1 MANYLDREELAREF
15 YPLVRKIAYD
25 LVRSL
30 PPSISVDDLI
40 QEGIM
45 GFLTAIEKFDPQR
58 NLKISTYVTSRI
70 KGAMLDYLRSMDW
83 MPRTLRK
90 QMKEI
95 EKKRIEKLNEDP
107 QKAPEE
113 ITSEIAKELGME
125 VKDVEIVE
133 REISRDQI
141 LSLDKYFFEEEGE
154 ENFSS
159 DDEGPDKA
167 FEKQELK
174 IKLEKAIRSLN
185 EKEQLVLSLYYE
197 EEMNFKEIS
206 KVLDLSESRVCQI
219 HSVALSKI
227 KEMIKEW
234 V

>member
-1 MANYLDREELAREF
+1 MANYLDKEELTREF

-40 QEGIM
+40 QEGII
-45 GFLTAIEKFDPQR
+45 GFLSAIEKFDPQR
-58 NLKISTYVTSRI
+58 NLRVSTYVTSRI

-90 QMKEI
+90 QMKTI

-113 ITSEIAKELGME
+113 INSEIAKELGME

-185 EKEQLVLSLYYE
+185 EREQLILSLYYE
-197 EEMNFKEIS
+197 EELNFKEIS
-206 KVLDLSESRVCQI
+206 RVLELSESRVCQI
-219 HSVALSKI
+219 HSTALSKI

-234 V
+234 I

>member
-1 MANYLDREELAREF
+1 MANYLDKEELAREF

-40 QEGIM
+40 QEGII
-45 GFLTAIEKFDPQR
+45 GFLSAIEKFDPQR
-58 NLKISTYVTSRI
+58 NLKVSTYVTSRI

-90 QMKEI
+90 QMKAI

-113 ITSEIAKELGME
+113 VNSEIARELGME
-125 VKDVEIVE
+125 VKDVEMVE

-174 IKLEKAIRSLN
+174 TKLEKAIRSLN
-185 EKEQLVLSLYYE
+185 EREQLILSLYYE
-197 EEMNFKEIS
+197 EELNFKEIS
-206 KVLDLSESRVCQI
+206 KVLDISESRVCQI
-219 HSVALSKI
+219 HSTALSKI

>member
-1 MANYLDREELAREF
+1 MANYLDKEELAREF

-40 QEGIM
+40 QEGII
-45 GFLTAIEKFDPQR
+45 GFLSAIEKFDPQR
-58 NLKISTYVTSRI
+58 NLRVSTYVTSRI

-90 QMKEI
+90 QMKTI

-113 ITSEIAKELGME
+113 INSEIAKELGME

-185 EKEQLVLSLYYE
+185 EREQLILSLYYE
-197 EEMNFKEIS
+197 EELNFKEIS
-206 KVLDLSESRVCQI
+206 RVLELSESRVCQI
-219 HSVALSKI
+219 HSTALSKI